1 MSNFSNMK
9 SLYIGFFLASLSA
22 YSQPL
27 LESGKTLDINN
38 EFVELSILSN
48 TTSPKSMSQFSQV
61 QLQRQFGLGKRFEW
75 RYAIAAAQ
83 SPNHNDFSLLA
94 GLQFEFSRNSNWSSS
109 IASTISLMDG
119 NQIIPQNKIWIAIS
133 HFSELDIETNI
144 NFGFCQNTLFQ
155 PIQPFTAAGW
165 VVPLRGNL
173 IHFETYFQPAGNS
186 SIQIGIDVSKSDYQ
200 TLFMIGYGFSG
211 PAFLSVVRAL

>member
-1 MSNFSNMK
+1 M
-9 SLYIGFFLASLSA
+9 LFLKVSFQCNARVPVMLH
-22 YSQPL
+22 
-27 LESGKTLDINN
+27 LDYYP
-38 EFVELSILSN
+38 FL
-48 TTSPKSMSQFSQV
+48 
-61 QLQRQFGLGKRFEW
+61 
-75 RYAIAAAQ
+75 
-83 SPNHNDFSLLA
+83 
-94 GLQFEFSRNSNWSSS
+94 
-109 IASTISLMDG
+109 
-119 NQIIPQNKIWIAIS
+119 
-133 HFSELDIETNI
+133 FSELDIETNI

-165 VVPLRGNL
+165 VVPVRGNL